1 MQTFLATTYNSV
13 NDISEKQWDDLNCA
27 NNVYFSPKFLFA
39 FETSNP
45 KIDFKY
51 IVIIHNTKAIALA
64 IIQTI
69 ELGVDA
75 ILKNIKMSKHLKNL
89 IYYLLC
95 NNGIRIMFGGNIF
108 LSGEHGVF
116 IHNST
121 DKTAVLKAVAGEIKA
136 LSKRT
141 KPIHAILIKDFLNHS
156 LPLTNHFEAFGFT
169 SMRVEPNMILELNSN
184 WKTYDDYKKA
194 LKSKYRVKVNKAD
207 KTSETLTARIFS
219 ESDFATYKNELQNL
233 YENTIANANFN
244 AQILNLDTYINL
256 REVYHENFIV
266 KAYFFEDKLVGFL
279 SALANNNHLDAH
291 FIGLN
296 YELNKAHAIYPR
308 ILNDYVRIG
317 IEKQVSHIN
326 LGRTASEI
334 KTTIGAAPVDLT
346 VYIKHK
352 KRIINSIIRLFI
364 RQVKIKDFKQHN
376 AFKTKKETL
385 KASF

>member
-1 MQTFLATTYNSV
+1 
-13 NDISEKQWDDLNCA
+13 
-27 NNVYFSPKFLFA
+27 
-39 FETSNP
+39 
-45 KIDFKY
+45 
-51 IVIIHNTKAIALA
+51 
-64 IIQTI
+64 
-69 ELGVDA
+69 
-75 ILKNIKMSKHLKNL
+75 MSKHLKN
-89 IYYLLC
+89 IIHYLLC
-95 NNGIRIMFGGNIF
+95 NNRIRIMFGGNIF

-116 IHNST
+116 IHNSS
-121 DKTAVLKAVAGEIKA
+121 DKTAVLKAIAGEIKA

-141 KPIHAILIKDFLNHS
+141 KPIHAILIKDFIKQS

-169 SMRVEPNMILELNSN
+169 SMQVEPNMILELNSN

-233 YENTIANANFN
+233 YENTITNANFN

-385 KASF
+385 KVSF